1 MEEYMSNTESTT
13 PGLDT
18 IVWGADAIA
27 PHLGRTVKGAYGALE
42 GGQVPGA
49 KKIAGR
55 WALNLRV
62 FLSAFEPGVAA

>member
-1 MEEYMSNTESTT
+1 MEECMFNQTENTTSA
-13 PGLDT
+13 LDT

-42 GGQVPGA
+42 GGRVPGA

-55 WALNLRV
+55 WALNLRI
-62 FLSAFEPGVAA
+62 FHATFEVAA